1 MSKQNTETMAFK
13 SDAVRKENIKQVLRL
28 VKDVLEERGY
38 NAVNQLSGYL
48 ISNDPAYISSFKN
61 ARSVIQSI
69 ERYEIIEELVRCY
82 LDDGE

>member
-38 NAVNQLSGYL
+38 NAVNQLTGYL

-69 ERYEIIEELVRCY
+69 ERYEIIEELVRSY

>member
-13 SDAVRKENIKQVLRL
+13 SEAVRKENIKQVLRL

-48 ISNDPAYISSFKN
+48 ISNDPAYISSFRN

-69 ERYEIIEELVRCY
+69 ERYEIIEELVRQY
-82 LDDGE
+82 LEENE

>member
-69 ERYEIIEELVRCY
+69 ERYEIIEELVRSY